1 MGYGQFSRGPCPA
14 GLPCCC
20 SDGPWSKWLYLKREE
35 RGKEGEE
42 TDRCREWRAG
52 RKTGMGVGRGNRQT
66 QSPRDPEQEKRQGQK
81 EVTGARSMGEKSGER
96 PRERVVQPAK
106 SPTRQGSPHCFCQ

>member
-1 MGYGQFSRGPCPA
+1 MGYGQFSGGPCPA

-35 RGKEGEE
+35 RRKEGEE

-52 RKTGMGVGRGNRQT
+52 RKTVMGVGVGGTDRHGAAEIQSRKKGRYGKKSWEPEAWVRNQERDQGRG
-66 QSPRDPEQEKRQGQK
+66 
-81 EVTGARSMGEKSGER
+81 
-96 PRERVVQPAK
+96 
-106 SPTRQGSPHCFCQ
+106 